1 MRPELAAIVEE
12 FAQAERGDLLEYLL
26 DYANDLPELP
36 ERYRDGSHATMQQ
49 VEECQTPLFL
59 AVELDDAA
67 RVRLFFDAPAEA
79 PTTRAFAGILHT
91 GLDGATPQEV
101 LETPLEF
108 AQQMGLSQAVSPLR
122 MRGLS
127 AMLGRI
133 KALVA
138 ATTAG

>member
-12 FAQAERGDLLEYLL
+12 FANAERGERLDYLL

-36 ERYRDGSHATMQQ
+36 ERYQDGSHETMQQ

-59 AVELDDAA
+59 AVELDDDE

-79 PTTRAFAGILHT
+79 PTTRAFAGLLHT

-108 AQQMGLSQAVSPLR
+108 AQKMGLNQAVSPLR

-133 KALVA
+133 KAMVA
-138 ATTAG
+138 AAMAA